1 MVATGPS
8 DEMARHVKTYELEA
22 ATAETHLDI
31 FKCLSAEKKVIAA
44 HESLAYGITHE
55 VEQIVFAEDIQQW
68 KVSGG

>member
-1 MVATGPS
+1 MKI
-8 DEMARHVKTYELEA
+8 HELGA

-44 HESLAYGITHE
+44 HESLVYRITHE
-55 VEQIVFAEDIQQW
+55 VEQIVLAEDIQQW